1 MKNEKSLRAVYAL
14 GLFSLWVWLS
24 ACGASFQV
32 AGDMAQGQTA
42 LFAGNYPSAQS
53 YFQNVA
59 QADPNYITATGQLRE
74 GISSF
79 VGRTQYLNGQ
89 LEAAR
94 DTLQKAVAQQGSD
107 NNTTLAR
114 LYLGLTVARL
124 GDRQAG
130 SRDIASGTKGIVEFL
145 DYIQQNF
152 RYSFGPLW
160 DRGDGIRNAA
170 NANLATIAGG
180 NFDWPTLISNSEA
193 LAMKFEREAYENQ

>member
-1 MKNEKSLRAVYAL
+1 MKNEKSLRAVYSL

-24 ACGASFQV
+24 ACGASFQE
-32 AGDMAQGQTA
+32 AGDMQKGLNA
-42 LFAGNYPSAQS
+42 LFTNNYPSAQS
-53 YFQNVA
+53 YFQSVA
-59 QADPNYITATGQLRE
+59 QADPNYSTATGQLRE
-74 GISSF
+74 GVLSF

-107 NNTTLAR
+107 KDPTLAR

-130 SRDIASGTKGIVEFL
+130 LPDIASGTKGIVAFL

-152 RYSFGPLW
+152 RWSFGPFW
-160 DRGDGIRNAA
+160 DRGDLIRNAA
-170 NANLATIAGG
+170 NANLAKIAGG

-193 LAMKFEREAYENQ
+193 LAMRFAREAYIEQ

>member
-1 MKNEKSLRAVYAL
+1 MKNEKSLRAVSAL
-14 GLFSLWVWLS
+14 GLFSLLVWLS

-53 YFQNVA
+53 YFQSVA
-59 QADPNYITATGQLRE
+59 QADPNYISATGQLRE

-94 DTLQKAVAQQGSD
+94 ATLQKAVAQQGSD
-107 NNTTLAR
+107 NTLAQ
-114 LYLGLTVARL
+114 LYLGLTLARL

-130 SRDIASGTKGIVEFL
+130 SRDIESGTKGIVNFL
-145 DYIQQNF
+145 TYIQQNF
-152 RYSFGPLW
+152 RYSFGPFW

-170 NANLATIAGG
+170 NANLAMIAGG